1 MPGSAQTTAVSAG
14 GKNGDLRNRGNIA
27 QYTKFWNN
35 DYTKNTKEEDSKRR
49 GEYEGMVNGYYDG
62 VTDLF
67 EYGWGQ
73 VSFPDQG
80 AHDS

>member
-1 MPGSAQTTAVSAG
+1 MSSAAQTTALANG
-14 GKNGDLRNRGNIA
+14 TNGDLRSRAKIA

-35 DYTKNTKEEDSKRR
+35 DFTKNTEEDDAKRR

-73 VSFPDQG
+73 VSLTVGFL
-80 AHDS
+80 